1 MPFELTER
9 HRLHIQKKHYRGI
22 QLLGVGEYA
31 GVVAATRS
39 RSHSAPRVALK
50 VSEHFD
56 SFCAELMSLNVLG
69 AHPNIVSH
77 KGSFS
82 DRFIHVIELEYLSG
96 LTLLDV
102 LMQSGRMPEEA
113 ALHWFV
119 HLLAGMAHAH
129 HEARV
134 AHRDVKAEN
143 LLICDGKLVIIDWG
157 MAVPFQ
163 PNQYR
168 QECCSSPDYAAPE
181 LYLGL
186 PHQGPEID
194 VWSMGVVLY
203 AMVTATFPFPG
214 TTPSHLAELITR
226 SGYRNP
232 PDVSPQLLDLISHM
246 LDKDR
251 RTRITVAQIAE
262 HPWVREAY
270 GQYVSQIPATLPS
283 KAGLLAERPSAA
295 PPPLLR
301 SSSMSFSSKF
311 SPFSSK
317 SPLRHPA
324 APSSSSTSSRALGVT
339 SGSLLAISE
348 PEEPKHRP
356 SRFSISISQ
365 ILRGKKA
372 KSLKRSP

>member
-9 HRLHIQKKHYRGI
+9 HRLHIQKKHYRGL

-31 GVVAATRS
+31 GVVSATRS

-50 VSEHFD
+50 VSENFD

-96 LTLLDV
+96 LTLLDL

-186 PHQGPEID
+186 PHQGP
-194 VWSMGVVLY
+194 
-203 AMVTATFPFPG
+203 
-214 TTPSHLAELITR
+214 
-226 SGYRNP
+226 
-232 PDVSPQLLDLISHM
+232 
-246 LDKDR
+246 
-251 RTRITVAQIAE
+251 
-262 HPWVREAY
+262 
-270 GQYVSQIPATLPS
+270 
-283 KAGLLAERPSAA
+283 
-295 PPPLLR
+295 
-301 SSSMSFSSKF
+301 
-311 SPFSSK
+311 
-317 SPLRHPA
+317 
-324 APSSSSTSSRALGVT
+324 
-339 SGSLLAISE
+339 
-348 PEEPKHRP
+348 
-356 SRFSISISQ
+356 
-365 ILRGKKA
+365 
-372 KSLKRSP
+372 